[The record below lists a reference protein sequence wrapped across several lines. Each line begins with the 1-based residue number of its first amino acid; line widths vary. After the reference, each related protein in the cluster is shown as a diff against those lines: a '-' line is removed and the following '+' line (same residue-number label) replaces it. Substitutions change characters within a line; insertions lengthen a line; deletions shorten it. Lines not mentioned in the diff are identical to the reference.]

1 MPVNFLSDAERERWQ
16 CFPGTVPQDDL
27 HAFFLLTD
35 SDRREIR
42 PQRAPHNRLGYALQ
56 PCSLRYLG
64 FVPDDLRTIPR
75 QVVTFVAD
83 QFAVDPGGLLSYA
96 RRRRTQTDR

>member
-35 SDRREIR
+35 SDK
-42 PQRAPHNRLGYALQ
+42 QASSQ
-56 PCSLRYLG
+56 
-64 FVPDDLRTIPR
+64 
-75 QVVTFVAD
+75 
-83 QFAVDPGGLLSYA
+83 GLYSELL
-96 RRRRTQTDR
+96 